1 MPHSEVPNIHLGD
14 GGKTVTLDVKVG
26 GFDAKTPVEISGYA
40 TQDNGAIAT
49 FYTIVTMPDIVPE
62 DGAVF
67 QVPDVAVIPEDGFV
81 PEDPIMVI
89 ARAADVWITKLVKD
103 DAMPDG
109 VVAWKSDEQTYHS
122 AWKPAPSGGWRRV

>member
-14 GGKTVTLDVKVG
+14 GGKTVTLDVKVF

-49 FYTIVTMPDIVPE
+49 FYTVQTMPDPVPE

-89 ARAADVWITKLVKD
+89 ARAADVWITKLIKD
-103 DAMPDG
+103 DATPD

-122 AWKPAPSGGWRRV
+122 AWKSAPPGGWQRT